1 MFAWHAG
8 LRTRIPAYVSA
19 YSYVRMQV
27 WHSSASVYP
36 WAYAASGRGSNLV
49 YMHHT
54 ARADTGEGF
63 TGQTR
68 DKKSGGGGV
77 GGWRGLYPSGPL
89 STPVR
94 YTYSMG
100 KVTSLWGGDPS
111 PPPPPHHHH
120 PPLRRVRH
128 VVTQWYVLLFLI
140 MCAYGLAVYNV
151 K

>member
-1 MFAWHAG
+1 MCVREYAYANT
-8 LRTRIPAYVSA
+8 RTRIPAYVSA

-27 WHSSASVYP
+27 WHSSVYP
-36 WAYAASGRGSNLV
+36 WAYAASARGSNLV
-49 YMHHT
+49 YMHNT

-68 DKKSGGGGV
+68 DTKSGGGD
-77 GGWRGLYPSGPL
+77 PSGPL

-94 YTYSMG
+94 YTYLLNG
-100 KVTSLWGGDPS
+100 EGDGGIQ
-111 PPPPPHHHH
+111 PPPPP
-120 PPLRRVRH
+120 PTPLRRIRH